1 MKFIYG
7 VIIDINQGIL
17 MASKGALGKPAM
29 ALFFVAVL
37 VAGIAIG
44 YYYAVLTIKP
54 TGLEPVRI
62 GYLIADIHQSPFFIA
77 YDQEWYQDEGIAPVK
92 KEYINGPSE
101 MMDLVAGELDAGYVG
116 CAPAMI
122 AASQGAEFA
131 ILSSSN
137 KEGSAIVAKPGINSV
152 EELNGMKVGTPGV
165 GTIQDIMLG
174 MVEEDFGITITKLSY
189 SVTELPLAL
198 ERGDIDAF
206 IAWEI
211 FCADAVVRGIGNVI
225 YTSHDILP
233 DHQCCVLWVSK
244 ELIDARPDVVENLVR
259 VHVRALK
266 YILDNST
273 GANEIIAS
281 AIGKS
286 LAVIQEAWPRMI
298 WSYHVNTESME
309 TFATEMIAK
318 GKITGVT
325 DVEAFVT
332 GLVDEMVLDSVLDEM
347 GISA

>member
-1 MKFIYG
+1 
-7 VIIDINQGIL
+7 
-17 MASKGALGKPAM
+17 MASRGALGKPAM
-29 ALFFVAVL
+29 ALIIASVL

-62 GYLIADIHQSPFFIA
+62 GYLVSDIHQSPFFIA

-101 MMDLVAGELDAGYVG
+101 MIDFVAGELDAGYVG

-122 AASQGAEFA
+122 AASQGSEIV

-137 KEGSAIVAKPGINSV
+137 KEGSAIVAKPEINSV
-152 EELNGMKVGTPGV
+152 EELNGKKVGTPGI

-174 MVEEDFGITITKLSY
+174 MVEEEFGITVTHVPY
-189 SVTELPLAL
+189 AVTELPLAL
-198 ERGDIDAF
+198 SRGDIDAF
-206 IAWEI
+206 IAWEP
-211 FCADAVVRGIGNVI
+211 FCADAVVGDIGHVI

-244 ELIDARPDVVENLVR
+244 ELYDTRPDVVENLVR
-259 VHVRALK
+259 VHVRALE
-266 YILDNST
+266 YIQENST
-273 GANEIIAS
+273 GAEQLVAS
-281 AIGKS
+281 VTGRTME
-286 LAVIQEAWPRMI
+286 VVQEAWPRMT
-298 WSYHVNTESME
+298 WGYYVNTESMK
-309 TFATEMIAK
+309 TFATAMIAQ
-318 GKITGVT
+318 GKITDVT
-325 DVEAFVT
+325 DVDAFVT
-332 GLVDEMVLDSVLDEM
+332 GLVDESVLNTVLDEM